1 MEEFK
6 YDLTYFKYEIKD
18 NKIIIKTKE
27 YEIDNDELLRTDLT
41 NSYIINAFND
51 NEKLHKSYKG
61 ILNNFLIEFTA
72 KKLKEISLFK
82 SKIIDG
88 EFTDKG
94 YYYLEDINISYQ
106 ELSNNDCMKEIL
118 NLLNHLTINFQIKIM
133 LNDGKYIKYKK

>member
-41 NSYIINAFND
+41 NSYIMNVFND
-51 NEKLHKSYKG
+51 NGKLHKSYKG

-72 KKLKEISLFK
+72 KKLKEI
-82 SKIIDG
+82 
-88 EFTDKG
+88 
-94 YYYLEDINISYQ
+94 
-106 ELSNNDCMKEIL
+106 
-118 NLLNHLTINFQIKIM
+118 
-133 LNDGKYIKYKK
+133 